1 MNIEGDPLASEDD
14 QSSRIAHAL
23 AREEQA
29 GFLLVLY
36 ARFVVLTILLV
47 WAIFTARPE
56 YAVVYAGILFA
67 FAALGVL
74 PLAMHRYGMLSTKW
88 MAGFMTID
96 VILLTIVL
104 MVPGSMFPSTLTPQ
118 FNLQLPGFLY
128 LCLFVVGMAVSYSP
142 ALVLWTGFVA
152 IVCWSTGM
160 IWIANLPDSLSYSFS
175 QLLDPERF
183 TDERR
188 VEITSSRLFVSL
200 SHWYNRMLF
209 LGLVTLVLAIAVWRS
224 RRMLRRQII
233 AESARANL
241 SRYFSPNMV
250 DRLSTGDTTLEDVDT
265 RNIAVLFVDIVG
277 FTEIAERLGS
287 QQVIKLL
294 REFHGRIAHTIF
306 DHGGTIDK
314 YIGDA
319 VMANFGSPE
328 TGKCDATDALRCA
341 YAIIDEVSHM
351 NAERQEKGLEEIQI
365 GIGIH
370 YGEVVTGNIGDSHHL
385 EYAVLGDTVNLA
397 SRLERLTRKLQSQLV
412 VSDEFVTKVKKENDN
427 AERLLRHLIEDE
439 RTKVRGRSQQVSVWK
454 HSSPQT

>member
-1 MNIEGDPLASEDD
+1 MSIGEERQAFEDN
-14 QSSRIAHAL
+14 QSSRIAYAL
-23 AREEQA
+23 AKEEQT

-36 ARFVVLTILLV
+36 ARFVVLTVLLI
-47 WAIFTARPE
+47 WAIFTARAE

-142 ALVLWTGFVA
+142 TLVLWTGFVA
-152 IVCWSTGM
+152 IVCWSIGM
-160 IWIANLPDSLSYSFS
+160 VWIANLPDSLSYSFS
-175 QLLDPERF
+175 QLLDPARF

-224 RRMLRRQII
+224 RRMLQRQIM

-277 FTEIAERLGS
+277 FTEIAERQGP
-287 QQVIKLL
+287 QQIMKLL
-294 REFHGRIAHTIF
+294 REFHGRIAQTIF

-328 TGKCDATDALRCA
+328 IGKHDASDALRCA
-341 YAIIDEVSHM
+341 YAIIDEVSQM
-351 NAERQEKGLEEIQI
+351 NAERQEKGLEEIRI

-412 VSDEFVTKVKKENDN
+412 VSDEFVTKVKSENDN
-427 AERLLRHLIEDE
+427 PEQLLRHLIEDE

-454 HSSPQT
+454 FLPFQT